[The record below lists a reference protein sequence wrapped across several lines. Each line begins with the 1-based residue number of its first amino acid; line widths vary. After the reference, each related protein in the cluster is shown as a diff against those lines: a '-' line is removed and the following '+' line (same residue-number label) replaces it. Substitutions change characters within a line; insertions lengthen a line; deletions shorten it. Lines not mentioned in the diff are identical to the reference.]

1 MRSGSRS
8 GSLELQL
15 KRCRLTT
22 AEILYQMPDY
32 PDLLQSFVWQNLDKA
47 LSSPRLKKILDH

>member
-1 MRSGSRS
+1 MRSGSRR

-15 KRCRLTT
+15 KGYRLTN

-32 PDLLQSFVWQNLDKA
+32 PDLLQSCVWQNLDKA
-47 LSSPRLKKILDH
+47 LSFPRLKKFLDH